1 MIYLCFFLFSFS
13 LLPPFLL
20 LYASDDKLSVFA
32 DFLIGSKFHY
42 LTCGLNQLHW
52 VLSLI
57 ILLKFM
63 PASTALKI
71 VYRNCPLTY
80 LLSYTNFL
88 LYYWFTQE
96 QAVTMPLKCALISQ
110 LHLLVISPLPL
121 PISIAAP
128 PRAKRFHS
136 KSCWS
141 CMMWSDSSL
150 PKGGKLYNFLC
161 FYNTDFFWKETI
173 NKRMSRIL
181 STDDLICNTGNF
193 TTNIKN
199 KPSIRK

>member
-1 MIYLCFFLFSFS
+1 MISLCFFLFSFS

-20 LYASDDKLSVFA
+20 LYASDDKLSVFV
-32 DFLIGSKFHY
+32 DFLVGSKFHY

-63 PASTALKI
+63 LASTALKI

-88 LYYWFTQE
+88 QYYRRTQE
-96 QAVTMPLKCALISQ
+96 QAVTMP

-121 PISIAAP
+121 PISISAP
-128 PRAKRFHS
+128 PRFKQFHS

-161 FYNTDFFWKETI
+161 F
-173 NKRMSRIL
+173 
-181 STDDLICNTGNF
+181 CNADSSEKDHQQAYIQNS
-193 TTNIKN
+193 KY
-199 KPSIRK
+199 KSSHM